1 MLMNEVTSS
10 TAEPIAL
17 FKEWLTEAEKK
28 ESNNPTAMSLATA
41 DAQGTPSVRM
51 VLLKDVDERG
61 FVFYTNSESRKGT
74 EIAANPNASLCF
86 HWKSMLKVVRVDGA
100 VEKVSDADADAYF
113 NSRSR
118 GSQIGAWASRQSRPL
133 ENRFKLEK
141 KIAAYTAKFHIGK
154 VPRPDFWKGYRV
166 VPRRIEFWAERTFR
180 LHDRIVYTTE
190 VNGDWMSQRLYP

>member
-1 MLMNEVTSS
+1 MSEVMSL

-17 FKEWLTEAEKK
+17 FTEWLTEAEKK

-41 DAQGTPSVRM
+41 DAKGMPSVRM

-61 FVFYTNSESRKGT
+61 FVFYTNSESRKGS

-86 HWKSMLKVVRVDGA
+86 HWKSLLKVVRVDGA

-133 ENRFKLEK
+133 ENRFELEK
-141 KIAAYTAKFHIGK
+141 QIAAYTAKFHIGK

-180 LHDRIVYTTE
+180 LHDRIVYTIE
-190 VNGDWMSQRLYP
+190 ENGNWMSQRLYP

>member
-1 MLMNEVTSS
+1 MREETSS
-10 TAEPIAL
+10 AAEPIAL

-61 FVFYTNSESRKGT
+61 FVFYTNSESRKGS

-180 LHDRIVYTTE
+180 LHDRIVYTIE
-190 VNGDWMSQRLYP
+190 GNGDWMSQRLYP

>member
-1 MLMNEVTSS
+1 MREETSS
-10 TAEPIAL
+10 AAEPIAL